1 MVRSNVVVTGGSAK
15 KRRFATNSYGF
26 SPPDE
31 GWPQSHVE
39 PLLEFLQLS
48 LQYVSPELTLQVHP
62 SC

>member
-1 MVRSNVVVTGGSAK
+1 MRVA
-15 KRRFATNSYGF
+15 AI
-26 SPPDE
+26 
-31 GWPQSHVE
+31 HVE